1 MYVNS
6 SIEDIDKQRKG
17 QNSSYTCIS
26 ALSSNISTPVCA
38 TREEQAQY
46 AHTPNQHMIPV
57 LYEYFRNY
65 PAFSGPST
73 AYEVTFEHWLKLN
86 YTR

>member
-26 ALSSNISTPVCA
+26 ASSSDISIPVCA
-38 TREEQAQY
+38 TREKQAQY
-46 AHTPNQHMIPV
+46 AHTLDQHMISV

-65 PAFSGPST
+65 PAFSEPST
-73 AYEVTFEHWLKLN
+73 AHEVTFEHWLKPN